1 MIKNRKIY
9 LFILTVFLL
18 IAEIII
24 VKSFYTVEI
33 LEVLSGFYM
42 KGQFSYFWDYVIIFS
57 ERK

>member
-1 MIKNRKIY
+1 MIKNKKVY

-33 LEVLSGFYM
+33 LLNFRSTFYAM
-42 KGQFSYFWDYVIIFS
+42 
-57 ERK
+57 

>member
-24 VKSFYTVEI
+24 VKSFYTVE
-33 LEVLSGFYM
+33 VLSGFYM